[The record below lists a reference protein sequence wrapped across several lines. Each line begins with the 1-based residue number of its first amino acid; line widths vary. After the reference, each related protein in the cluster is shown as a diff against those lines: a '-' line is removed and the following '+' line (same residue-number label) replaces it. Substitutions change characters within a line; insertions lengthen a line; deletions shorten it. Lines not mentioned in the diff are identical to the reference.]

1 MKHCSLSFNLILP
14 PVMSSNEMDDIYPI
28 YYQLEHHGVWAT
40 LFVPLLESL
49 GTGKSSILILS
60 SAHQALLQYNLNML
74 TWE

>member
-1 MKHCSLSFNLILP
+1 MEHCNQSFNLILP

-28 YYQLEHHGVWAT
+28 YYQLEHQGVWAT

-49 GTGKSSILILS
+49 GTGKSNILIPS